1 MATRTNVMEE
11 SQSNPLGLS
20 QTRIRALESKYLE
33 NLDKSVYTSP
43 TEEYSSN
50 LPVQRIPSGPGFIP
64 PTIGRVAVLEDR
76 IARLRVALHFKKN
89 ERQIKNIKASIKDL
103 EQKGAAA
110 LLYQDGVPTS
120 LAVKF
125 DISKGPI
132 WANVGG
138 RIENLIK

>member
-1 MATRTNVMEE
+1 MAPQTNATENP
-11 SQSNPLGLS
+11 QSSPLGLS

-50 LPVQRIPSGPGFIP
+50 FSVQRSLSGPGFIP
-64 PTIGRVAVLEDR
+64 PTIGTVAILEDR

-89 ERQIKNIKASIKDL
+89 ERQFKNIQGSIKDL
-103 EQKGAAA
+103 EEKGTAA
-110 LLYQDGVPTS
+110 LLYQGGVPTS
-120 LAVKF
+120 LTGKL
-125 DISKGPI
+125 DMSKGPI

-138 RIENLIK
+138 KF